1 MPSISLCGDGI
12 YNVHHRG
19 YGIGYKPMEIYNY
32 EYNNNY
38 YYIEVDRQ
46 RGGPTAL
53 PSTVVILAMWQ

>member
-1 MPSISLCGDGI
+1 M
-12 YNVHHRG
+12 HHRG